1 MFEEKLAEKAQYDQQ
16 LVEFVNLYARFRQ
29 DIVDPAADRVRIAKF
44 EIRIDNAWRTLP
56 QDKRDLIVAALLSK
70 NMLPEEVGLA
80 IKHLKAK
87 VIKLN

>member
-1 MFEEKLAEKAQYDQQ
+1 MFEHKVAEKAEQQ
-16 LVEFVNLYARFRQ
+16 DDCVEFLNLYARFRQ
-29 DIVDPAADRVRIAKF
+29 DIIDPAADRVRIAKF
-44 EIRIDNAWRTLP
+44 EIRIDNAWRALP

-87 VIKLN
+87 VIKL